1 MTLAPSPGRRGDP
14 TWLPEVLRAFGVKV
28 VEDPGWKL
36 WGMGDFGSIWGV
48 IAHHTGA
55 NNTSAAYIRRN
66 PGLSN
71 ALSSQIHLSRD
82 GVVTLVGAGIAWH
95 AGRGSYPGLPTND
108 ANRVTI
114 GIEAQGDGQT
124 WPDKQM
130 DAYYRTCA
138 AILWYLGLPAS
149 RVIAHHEYSY
159 RAQGKWDPG
168 LNGKRMPMDPFR
180 ARVQEYIDNPPH
192 LQTQSK
198 EQPLLFQQIADFI
211 KGFVGP
217 VISDV
222 KDIRAQLTGGRD
234 AGEFPGWPQL
244 GQTSSGANL
253 TLVDGVAAARRDITA
268 LTDKV
273 DALIALMKEHKNG

>member
-138 AILWYLGLPAS
+138 AICWYLGLPSS

-159 RAQGKWDPG
+159 TAQGKWDPG
-168 LNGKRMPMDPFR
+168 LNGNRMPMGPFR
-180 ARVQEYIDNPPH
+180 ARVQQYIDNPPFM
-192 LQTQSK
+192 QQK
-198 EQPLLFQQIADFI
+198 EPPIVQQIIDQVRYIF
-211 KGFVGP
+211 GQLSP
-217 VISDV
+217 W
-222 KDIRAQLTGGRD
+222 AQLGHDAQGR
-234 AGEFPGWPQL
+234 P
-244 GQTSSGANL
+244 L
-253 TLVDGVAAARRDITA
+253 TLVDGVAALRRDVA
-268 LTDKV
+268 GLRQELHDLA
-273 DALIALMKEHKNG
+273 ALINSSKGA